1 MLRASTSPRACAE
14 QGAEQPQPPHVRRP
28 RYSGRYPRT
37 FADKHK
43 ERASDVVTVGKIEA
57 KGNTAVGTHR
67 PICVQEILTALNPQP
82 GGRLIDCTLGY
93 GGHAR
98 ELLRRVAPAGHVY
111 GFDADVAELRKT
123 EARLEAEFPGAVT
136 CFHSNYAAVARV
148 VLEREPEGVDG
159 LLADLGVRARVM
171 DTAAC
176 LCADASAAAGVKHA
190 ARRPCAWLHVQAR
203 RRTGHAAGHHSRRTL
218 L

>member
-1 MLRASTSPRACAE
+1 MLRASASPRACAE
-14 QGAEQPQPPHVRRP
+14 QGAEQPQTPHVRRP

-37 FADKHK
+37 FAEKHK
-43 ERASDVVTVGKIEA
+43 ERASDSVTVGKIEA

-67 PICVQEILTALNPQP
+67 PICVQEILTALDPQP
-82 GGRLIDCTLGY
+82 GQRLIDCTLGY

-98 ELLRRVAPAGHVY
+98 ELLRRVGPAGRLY

-159 LLADLGVRARVM
+159 LLADLGVRSRVM
-171 DTAAC
+171 DIAAC
-176 LCADASAAAGVKHA
+176 LCADASALFTAGVQHA
-190 ARRPCAWLHVQAR
+190 
-203 RRTGHAAGHHSRRTL
+203 T
-218 L
+218 